1 MFFNARNA
9 TNPSSLTTSVP
20 TADITREK
28 KSSRWKRKSDPF
40 ARMSAETSAMKIAVD
55 AMGGDFAPATI
66 VEGAVL
72 ASRKYGLKV
81 VLVGD
86 EDQVSKELSR
96 YPTSKISVYIHHAP
110 HVVAMHESPST
121 VVRKMKDSSIKAA
134 IDLAR
139 TGQVNGVVSAGNSG
153 ATMALAMYLFKKLDG
168 VERPAI
174 ATVHPTQEG
183 RSILVDSGGNVD
195 CKPFHLVQFAI
206 MGEAYGKYILGKQE
220 PRIGVLSNGEEE
232 GKGNDLTRGVHE
244 VLCEMPINYIGYVEG
259 RDLNSGKVDV
269 IVCDGFVGNVALKI
283 SEGLWETIHSILK
296 WEARDNL
303 RAKVAYFLMGRAMR
317 RLEKKMDY
325 SEAGGAPLLGVN
337 GNCVI
342 CHGSSNGKAIMNA
355 IRLAAELAKNKL
367 NEHLT
372 QALRDKQ
379 ELLRLGQRRQERL
392 KDKETVETLQ

>member
-1 MFFNARNA
+1 
-9 TNPSSLTTSVP
+9 
-20 TADITREK
+20 
-28 KSSRWKRKSDPF
+28 
-40 ARMSAETSAMKIAVD
+40 MKIAVD
-55 AMGGDFAPATI
+55 AMGGDFAPHSI

-72 ASRKYGLKV
+72 ASKNYGLKI

-86 EDQVSKELSR
+86 EDQVSKELSK
-96 YPTSKISVYIHHAP
+96 YPTSKLSVYIHHAP
-110 HVVAMHESPST
+110 HVVAMHDSPSM
-121 VVRKMKDSSIKAA
+121 VIRKMKESSIKVA

-139 TGQVNGVVSAGNSG
+139 EGQVSGVVSAGNSG
-153 ATMALAMYLFKKLDG
+153 ATMALAMYLFRKLEG

-174 ATVHPTQEG
+174 ATVHPTPKG
-183 RSILVDSGGNVD
+183 STVLIDSGGNVD
-195 CKPFHLVQFAI
+195 CKPIHLVQFAI
-206 MGEAYGKYILGKQE
+206 MGDAYGKYILGKAE

-244 VLCEMPINYIGYVEG
+244 VLSDTPINYIGYVEG

-317 RLEKKMDY
+317 RLEKRMDY
-325 SEAGGAPLLGVN
+325 SEYGGAPLLGIN

-355 IRLAAELAKNKL
+355 ICLASNLGKNRL
-367 NEHLT
+367 NEHLS
-372 QALRDKQ
+372 QALTEKQ
-379 ELLRLGQRRQERL
+379 ELLRLGQKRQERN
-392 KDKETVETLQ
+392 KEKETAETIQ